1 MATYRQSKS
10 SPNSGKPRP
19 AEGYKYQ
26 DRNIAGMSPE
36 KAQESL
42 KPTEAEPVNM
52 HKRMAGCS

>member
-1 MATYRQSKS
+1 MPTYRQSKS
-10 SPNSGKPRP
+10 SPSKKPQA

-26 DRNIAGMSPE
+26 DRNLADMSPE
-36 KAQESL
+36 KAQEAL